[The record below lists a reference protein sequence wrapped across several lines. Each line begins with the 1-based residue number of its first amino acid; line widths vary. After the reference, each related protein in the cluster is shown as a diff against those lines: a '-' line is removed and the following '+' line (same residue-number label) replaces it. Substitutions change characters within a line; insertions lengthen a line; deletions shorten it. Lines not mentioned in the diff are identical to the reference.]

1 MSEGN
6 YKKLKVNGGVGLI
19 FSRLSIEGPIK
30 RDTSSFLVAA
40 RRSYIDLLAGPFL
53 EDDMKD
59 ALFNFYDLTAK
70 VNYRINARNNLFL
83 SGTLAQDH
91 FGQSFTFNWGNAT
104 GTARWNHLFK
114 FEKASC
120 RERVCH

>member
-1 MSEGN
+1 MFKPGAVREVTLVKGGVPARYGGRASSLLDVRMSEGN

-59 ALFNFYDLTAK
+59 AIFNFYDLTSK
-70 VNYRINARNNLFL
+70 VNYRTN
-83 SGTLAQDH
+83 
-91 FGQSFTFNWGNAT
+91 
-104 GTARWNHLFK
+104 
-114 FEKASC
+114 E
-120 RERVCH
+120 

>member
-40 RRSYIDLLAGPFL
+40 RRSYIDLLSGPFL

-83 SGTLAQDH
+83 SGTLAQAH
-91 FGQSFTFNWGNAT
+91 FGQSLPLIGVMPRVPRSEERRVGNECVST
-104 GTARWNHLFK
+104 
-114 FEKASC
+114 C
-120 RERVCH
+120 RT